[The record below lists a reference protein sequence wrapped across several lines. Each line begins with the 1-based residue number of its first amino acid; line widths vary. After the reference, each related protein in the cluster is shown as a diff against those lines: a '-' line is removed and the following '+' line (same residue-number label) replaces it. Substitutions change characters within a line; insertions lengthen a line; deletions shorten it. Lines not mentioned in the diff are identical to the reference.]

1 MNERISYEEFLKDYT
16 GTKTRFRADMFRTA
30 ENSSTVRTE
39 PKIIVHPP
47 KYGGAVETKE
57 LAVGNG

>member
-1 MNERISYEEFLKDYT
+1 MSPNVFCFYGMDWAKGES
-16 GTKTRFRADMFRTA
+16 
-30 ENSSTVRTE
+30 NSGKPSAARVTTE

-47 KYGGAVETKE
+47 VYGGAIETKE